1 MHMSRLL
8 EVTSWSSGSMCS
20 SCCQVIGL
28 LRPCPALF
36 LISST
41 LLWLCCETQQILQQ
55 HRWMYGEVIPWS
67 SGSASCFSSHK
78 RAESSHAAGSMAFY
92 SSFLWSFL
100 WSVASICQIPPF
112 LQVVLLLPLWCTCC
126 HFHLHQSTWRFLLPN
141 WTDWHPWSLADF
153 ECYLHFN
160 SIWLVWFRK
169 TIFVSCYLLKG
180 LKHNPS

>member
-1 MHMSRLL
+1 MELWFHVLL
-8 EVTSWSSGSMCS
+8 LLPGYWPSTALSSSLPDILHTIVT
-20 SCCQVIGL
+20 V
-28 LRPCPALF
+28 
-36 LISST
+36 
-41 LLWLCCETQQILQQ
+41 LWDTTNLTTTQMDV
-55 HRWMYGEVIPWS
+55 RRGN
-67 SGSASCFSSHK
+67 SCFSSHK

-169 TIFVSCYLLKG
+169 TIFVSCYLLKD